1 MAERRSRHTSIPFP
15 VSETDVEDGDV
26 GFGQGDPGEGLGAG
40 RGLTHDLDLAVA
52 LEQAANT
59 LTDQLVVV
67 EQEDA
72 DGHRT
77 IVPAAVVPAM
87 LMATVRCSDVPY
99 TRVERPEKMRRLMGA
114 VLMIAAD
121 VELTDLLRHLV
132 EEAKSLV
139 QARYA
144 ALGVLNPA
152 RTGLEQFITVGLS
165 QAEEAQIGDRPTGRG
180 VLGLLITEPA
190 PLRLSH
196 LEEHPG
202 RYGFPVNHPPM
213 TSFLGVPVRVRDDV
227 YGNLY
232 LTDKEGATEFT
243 DEDEALAEA
252 LALAAGIAIE
262 NNRLHDRV
270 RLMSVLDDRDR
281 IARDLH
287 DRVIQRVYA
296 VGMNLQGATRLPERD
311 QVVER
316 VSRAIDDLD
325 LTISGIR
332 SAIFELGEAALP
344 GGLRQAVL
352 QLAEELADTLGV
364 RPEVRFEG
372 AVDNAVPQHV
382 RRPRPGGCSRGS
394 DQCGQALS
402 GLALRGDPRRDRPS
416 GARVARRRH
425 RDRVASD
432 DARTW
437 ADQPT

>member
-1 MAERRSRHTSIPFP
+1 MP
-15 VSETDVEDGDV
+15 VLLSLPRVSHGDG
-26 GFGQGDPGEGLGAG
+26 
-40 RGLTHDLDLAVA
+40 
-52 LEQAANT
+52 
-59 LTDQLVVV
+59 
-67 EQEDA
+67 
-72 DGHRT
+72 T
-77 IVPAAVVPAM
+77 IRV
-87 LMATVRCSDVPY
+87 VPY
-99 TRVERPEKMRRLMGA
+99 TRVNDPEKLRRLMGA

-139 QARYA
+139 QSRYA

-252 LALAAGIAIE
+252 LALAAGVAIE

-270 RLMSVLDDRDR
+270 LLMSVLDDRDR

-332 SAIFELGEAALP
+332 SAIFELSEAALP

-382 RRPRPGGCSRGS
+382 GDHVLAVVREGLTNAGKHSQASRYEVTLGVTDRVVLELLDDGIGIELPLTTPG
-394 DQCGQALS
+394 L
-402 GLALRGDPRRDRPS
+402 GLINLRDRAEKLGGTFEIHPRDRG
-416 GARVARRRH
+416 GARLV
-425 RDRVASD
+425 
-432 DARTW
+432 W
-437 ADQPT
+437 AVPLG